1 MILELKKEKQEKAQS
16 SVFFAQNTKEEISK
30 LDEKLEKLMTAYL
43 ENALSLE
50 EYRESKNKLI
60 NQKQVL
66 KDKSKAFEQKSNN
79 RFELA
84 TKFIQASK
92 EAKIIAL
99 QENPERIR
107 DFLKKIGSNFR
118 IAEQTLNF
126 DFKNAWKILDNF
138 NLSARSLPTGQA
150 GAEATIAPNL
160 NFEFLRRV
168 RDSNPRCLLQHTCF
182 PSKRTRPLCEL
193 SFFGLYKISSI

>member
-1 MILELKKEKQEKAQS
+1 MISELKKEKQEKAQS
-16 SVFFAQNTKEEISK
+16 SIFFAQKTNEDISK
-30 LDEKLEKLMTAYL
+30 LDEKLEKLMNAYL
-43 ENALSLE
+43 ENALSLD

-66 KDKSKAFEQKSNN
+66 KDKSKAFEQKSND

-84 TKFIQASK
+84 IKFIQTSK

-118 IAEQTLNF
+118 IAEQNLHF
-126 DFKNAWKILDNF
+126 DFKNAWKMLAKVADPALAGEAANPQNF
-138 NLSARSLPTGQA
+138 N
-150 GAEATIAPNL
+150 
-160 NFEFLRRV
+160 FEKLRRG
-168 RDSNPRCLLQHTCF
+168 RDSNPRGVLSPASLAVRCF
-182 PSKRTRPLCEL
+182 RPLSHL
-193 SFFGLYKISSI
+193 SVLFLFNCLGRASVKKLC